1 MENSS
6 GPDHLSKESVEEILR
21 LLISGA
27 LTREAVSNWAMGW
40 IKMDDAP
47 RASPELWSMVSNL
60 EGADSLVARTEENG
74 EIFLYTNDDFEDWY
88 REIRGIL

>member
-1 MENSS
+1 LENSS
-6 GPDHLSKESVEEILR
+6 APDHLSKESVEEILR

-40 IKMDDAP
+40 IMMDDAP
-47 RASPELWSMVSNL
+47 RTSPELWSMVSNL
-60 EGADSLVARTEENG
+60 GAADSLVARTEENG